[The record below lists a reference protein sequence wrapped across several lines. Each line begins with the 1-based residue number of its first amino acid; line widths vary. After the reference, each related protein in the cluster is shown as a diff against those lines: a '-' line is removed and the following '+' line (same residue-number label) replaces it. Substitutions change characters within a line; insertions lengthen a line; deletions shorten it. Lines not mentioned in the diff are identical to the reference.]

1 MSTKLEKLTFS
12 IDLLDRVSAPV
23 RRIQKTLGRLAE
35 SSEQAF
41 TQIGTG
47 AAGVAGAGYAMYQL
61 ISPAEQMRRALG
73 EVASLDVSDKALK
86 GLTDTALA
94 FSVKYG
100 RAADGFVRSAYD
112 IQSSI
117 SGLQGEEL
125 SFFTNAGNILAVAGK
140 ADASTITDYMGT
152 MYGVFKDEAE
162 KIGKA
167 NWVEKLTGQ
176 TAKAIKIFS
185 TDGSKMASAFSTLGA
200 NAKVMGISMVEQM
213 AVLGRLQT
221 TMSGSEAGTKYK
233 AFLANVGRAQKKLG
247 LSFVDSEGKM
257 LGIMEILDK
266 LRAKFGDRNLKESD
280 LLKEAFGSEEAAALL
295 NLLMDDTQGLA
306 TAMAE
311 IGQVKGLGEAEK
323 MAGKI
328 VTPFQRLGQGVK
340 AVATAFGMAL
350 NPTLDP
356 FINALSDGAAYLTNW
371 IAEHKTLTKWV
382 GFGVLGILGMTGAL
396 GALAMI
402 AGLSKVAVIGWTM
415 ATTLGTSASTAFT
428 AVLGAFKAVMIA
440 VNAVLLANPLILII
454 GSIIALI
461 GLVAAAIYYWEDLMI
476 ALGNTDWA
484 EALMSAVDWV
494 LEGLK
499 SLMNPVGWVVER
511 VGALVGFGDDETD
524 APASSPSLE
533 APRRNSVAPGSV
545 TKHVANTVANSRSEQ
560 RSIGKVVI
568 NTEKGVSKQDLDE
581 LLMMGA

>member
-73 EVASLDVSDKALK
+73 EVASLDVSDTTLK
-86 GLTDTALA
+86 GLTDAALA
-94 FSVKYG
+94 YSVKYG
-100 RAADGFVRSAYD
+100 RAADDFVRSAYD
-112 IQSSI
+112 IQSAI
-117 SGLQGEEL
+117 SGLQGDEL
-125 SFFTNAGNILAVAGK
+125 SIFTNAGNILAAAGK

-152 MYGVFKDEAE
+152 MYGVFQNEAE
-162 KIGKA
+162 KMGKA
-167 NWVEKLTGQ
+167 NWVEQLTGK
-176 TAKAIKIFS
+176 TAKAIKIFK
-185 TDGSKMASAFSTLGA
+185 TDGSKMASAFSALGA

-266 LRAKFGDRNLKESD
+266 LRNKFGDRNLAESD

-306 TAMAE
+306 SAMDE
-311 IGQVKGLGEAEK
+311 IGQVKGMGEAEK
-323 MAGKI
+323 MAGEM

-350 NPTLDP
+350 NPALDP
-356 FINALSDGAAYLTNW
+356 FINALSDGAAFLTSW
-371 IAEHKTLTKWV
+371 VAEHKTLTKWV

-396 GALAMI
+396 GAFAMI
-402 AGLSKVAVIGWTM
+402 AGLSKVAIIGWTM
-415 ATTLGTSASTAFT
+415 ATAVASGISTTFT
-428 AVLGAFKAVMIA
+428 AVLGAFKTVMIA
-440 VNAVLLANPLILII
+440 VNAVLIANPMILLIGVIL
-454 GSIIALI
+454 ALI
-461 GLVAAAIYYWEDLMI
+461 GAVAAAIYYWEDLLI

-499 SLMNPVGWVVER
+499 SLMNPVGWVVEK
-511 VGALVGFGDDETD
+511 VGALVGFGSDETD
-524 APASSPSLE
+524 APASSPSLD
-533 APRRNSVAPGSV
+533 APRRSAVAPGGV
-545 TKHVANTVANSRSEQ
+545 TKHISNTVASNRSDQ

-568 NTEKGVSKQDLDE
+568 NTDKGVSKQDLDE
-581 LLMMGA
+581 MLMMGA